1 MTAGDVLFFNGSVI
15 HGSTPNAS
23 RDRFRRSLICHYV
36 PASTKEMSD
45 YYEAYDF
52 SGHRQ
57 PIATN
62 DDGGPCGTPQDL
74 PTGPH

>member
-1 MTAGDVLFFNGSVI
+1 MLFFNGSVI
-15 HGSTPNAS
+15 HGSLPEHAAGTAS
-23 RDRFRRSLICHYV
+23 AARFICHYV